1 MSDKSQLHLVDSFF
15 PERVNT
21 RSAEFLR
28 QIDRILDWDAL
39 AGVVAGLDR
48 TGPQGG
54 RPRHSPRLMVRAL
67 FLQHLYALSDPQLE
81 EQVNDRL
88 SFREFLGL
96 GMSGKAPDF
105 TSIWKFKD
113 ELAKAGLSGRL
124 FEEVNRQLDAHGLIV
139 RRGTIV
145 DATMVASANR
155 NVAPSGRERLLDN
168 PQVDTDARKGA
179 KGPGRYTF
187 GYKAHVGVDAGS
199 GLIRRRALTGANVHD
214 SVMTESLC
222 SGDEKA
228 LFGDKAY
235 YDRRHKA
242 MARQAGWF
250 YGVLERAA
258 VGYPLSA
265 GQHRRN
271 RRMSAIRAQVEHPF
285 AWMKAQARRLHA
297 RCKSM
302 AKNALVLDLC
312 CMCWNL
318 SRARV
323 LMARGA

>member
-1 MSDKSQLHLVDSFF
+1 MADDSQLHLIDSFF
-15 PERVNT
+15 PERGAT

-28 QIDRILDWDAL
+28 QIDAILDWDAL
-39 AGVVAGLDR
+39 AAIAAGLDR
-48 TGPQGG
+48 TGPRGG

-67 FLQHLYALSDPQLE
+67 FLQHFYGLSDPQLE

-96 GMSGKAPDF
+96 GMAGKSPDL
-105 TSIWKFKD
+105 TSFWKFKD
-113 ELAKAGLSGRL
+113 ELAKADLGGAL
-124 FEEVNRQLDAHGLIV
+124 FEQVNAQLDARGLIV

-155 NVAPSGRERLLDN
+155 SVPPARRAGLQAN

-199 GLIRRRALTGANVHD
+199 GLIRRRALTGADVHD
-214 SVMTESLC
+214 SRLTEALC

-228 LFGDKAY
+228 LLGDKAY
-235 YDRRHKA
+235 ADGRLKR
-242 MARQAGWF
+242 MARQEGWY
-250 YGVLERAA
+250 YGVLERA
-258 VGYPLSA
+258 VRGFPLSA
-265 GQHRRN
+265 GQRRRN
-271 RRMSAIRAQVEHPF
+271 ARLSRARAQVEHPF
-285 AWMKAQARRLHA
+285 AWMKSQGRRLHA
-297 RCKSM
+297 RCRSL

-312 CMCWNL
+312 CACWNL
-318 SRARV
+318 ARARV
-323 LMARGA
+323 LLARAA